1 MLNQAIKVALGVPEA
16 SLGSDRVEAT
26 LARMHPQPQDC
37 QNRIAEVRTEV
48 VVGGSYPMTVA
59 AGARGIKAEGQ
70 IAQWES

>member
-1 MLNQAIKVALGVPEA
+1 M
-16 SLGSDRVEAT
+16 
-26 LARMHPQPQDC
+26 
-37 QNRIAEVRTEV
+37 RTEV